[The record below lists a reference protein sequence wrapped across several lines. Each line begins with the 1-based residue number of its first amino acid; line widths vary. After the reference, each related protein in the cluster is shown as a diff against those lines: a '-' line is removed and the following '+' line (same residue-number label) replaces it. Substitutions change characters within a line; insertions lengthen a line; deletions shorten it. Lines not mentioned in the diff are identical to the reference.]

1 MRKIRIIAAFTLL
14 SLAGTAN
21 GQNKPKEFVIK
32 GTLENITNVPKK
44 IYLIYP
50 PYSTTQLDSADVVN
64 GHYTF
69 KGEAADKFA
78 VTISKRAEVMES
90 AEEDKFNYFVEPGTV
105 EITSSG
111 TLNAIR
117 VKGKAIE
124 GHTKFTEFMHP
135 IVQQRHELQAMIKDP
150 RFQTDPEFKRE
161 VQAKSMKQLGNS
173 LSSMITY
180 ARQNP
185 ESQITPYLTYVLFA
199 SKMVTPTMMDT
210 LYSNLPMAF
219 QPTPLRGAI
228 DSLLFAQQ
236 QAQADAIVRMQKEAE
251 EQAKFNPVGSEAIDF
266 TLPDTLGNPVKLS
279 QLRGKY
285 ILVDFWASWCV
296 PCRQENPTIV
306 KAYQT
311 YKQYGFDIL
320 GVSLDTETMR
330 KAWFDAIHKDGLT
343 WTQVSDLKGWNSD
356 VVVAYK
362 IKSIP
367 QNLLI
372 DPQGKIVAKNLR
384 GEALLTKLK
393 EIFIKESN

>member
-1 MRKIRIIAAFTLL
+1 
-14 SLAGTAN
+14 
-21 GQNKPKEFVIK
+21 
-32 GTLENITNVPKK
+32 
-44 IYLIYP
+44 
-50 PYSTTQLDSADVVN
+50 
-64 GHYTF
+64 
-69 KGEAADKFA
+69 
-78 VTISKRAEVMES
+78 RAEVMES

-228 DSLLFAQQ
+228 D
-236 QAQADAIVRMQKEAE
+236 
-251 EQAKFNPVGSEAIDF
+251 
-266 TLPDTLGNPVKLS
+266 
-279 QLRGKY
+279 
-285 ILVDFWASWCV
+285 
-296 PCRQENPTIV
+296 
-306 KAYQT
+306 
-311 YKQYGFDIL
+311 
-320 GVSLDTETMR
+320 
-330 KAWFDAIHKDGLT
+330 
-343 WTQVSDLKGWNSD
+343 
-356 VVVAYK
+356 
-362 IKSIP
+362 
-367 QNLLI
+367 
-372 DPQGKIVAKNLR
+372 
-384 GEALLTKLK
+384 
-393 EIFIKESN
+393 